1 MGAFNAIDLQND
13 GIVTKKNFV
22 YTVTSALNKL
32 TSQSQIR
39 KTGSAEDS
47 NNNFNQF
54 DRSNLSNKKSTLN
67 PNNTKYQDNGARSP
81 DKTDNNMSR
90 VTIKNK

>member
-1 MGAFNAIDLQND
+1 MYG
-13 GIVTKKNFV
+13 
-22 YTVTSALNKL
+22 VTSALNKL
-32 TSQSQIR
+32 SSQSQMR

-47 NNNFNQF
+47 NNFNQF

-67 PNNTKYQDNGARSP
+67 PSNTKYQDNGGKSP

-90 VTIKNK
+90 VTVKNK